1 MSQPIQS
8 VSTNRLNNQWWLS
21 VWAIAAA
28 FGAYFCMYGF
38 RKPFTAAAYEG
49 LSWWGFAYKSVL
61 VTAQVFGYMLSKFIG
76 IRVIAEMK
84 PERRA
89 RALLLLVG
97 LAQVALLFYA
107 IVPAQWNFL
116 CLFLNGLPLGMVFGL
131 VLGFLEGRRMTE
143 ALTAGLCAS
152 FILADGVTKSTG
164 AYLLA
169 AGVTQFWMPF
179 AAGAVFALPL
189 LVFVW
194 MLARI
199 PPPTAKDLEHR
210 NERIPMTQADRRA
223 LFLKYATGLTL
234 LISAY
239 LLLTVLRSVRA
250 DFAPEIWQGLGYS
263 GQPAVFTRSELWVMF
278 GVIVANGLAV
288 FIADN
293 RRAFFTAL
301 GTAFAGFALASLGLA
316 GWRGGWL
323 DGFAF
328 MVLIGLGLYLP
339 YVAVHTT
346 VFERLMAM
354 TGDRGN
360 IGFLMYLADSFGY
373 LGYVAV
379 MLARGAI
386 RTDQN
391 FLEFFLALSAAV
403 TALAVVLLAGC
414 WIYFA
419 RRTRKRDI
427 NNPNAM
433 EATSFS

>member
-61 VTAQVFGYMLSKFIG
+61 VTAQVFGYMLSNLD
-76 IRVIAEMK
+76 AL
-84 PERRA
+84 RR
-89 RALLLLVG
+89 RSRIC
-97 LAQVALLFYA
+97 VA
-107 IVPAQWNFL
+107 
-116 CLFLNGLPLGMVFGL
+116 
-131 VLGFLEGRRMTE
+131 
-143 ALTAGLCAS
+143 
-152 FILADGVTKSTG
+152 
-164 AYLLA
+164 A
-169 AGVTQFWMPF
+169 AGFCLD
-179 AAGAVFALPL
+179 AGA
-189 LVFVW
+189 
-194 MLARI
+194 
-199 PPPTAKDLEHR
+199 
-210 NERIPMTQADRRA
+210 NSSADR
-223 LFLKYATGLTL
+223 
-234 LISAY
+234 
-239 LLLTVLRSVRA
+239 
-250 DFAPEIWQGLGYS
+250 
-263 GQPAVFTRSELWVMF
+263 
-278 GVIVANGLAV
+278 
-288 FIADN
+288 
-293 RRAFFTAL
+293 
-301 GTAFAGFALASLGLA
+301 
-316 GWRGGWL
+316 
-323 DGFAF
+323 
-328 MVLIGLGLYLP
+328 
-339 YVAVHTT
+339 
-346 VFERLMAM
+346 
-354 TGDRGN
+354 
-360 IGFLMYLADSFGY
+360 ADSFGY